1 MWILISWIL
10 ISWEENIVDP
20 YQLFPQNWV
29 ENRVDHDQ
37 LASQKPADMADQDPH
52 CFQKQGRG
60 TSLINLQ
67 QSVDKWILRIN
78 LIKLGKSVTYKL

>member
-1 MWILISWIL
+1 M
-10 ISWEENIVDP
+10 DP
-20 YQLFPQNWV
+20 DQLNFDKLRGKQCGPLSTVSSELSGKQGA
-29 ENRVDHDQ
+29 HDQ
-37 LASQKPADMADQDPH
+37 LASNKPADMADQDPH
-52 CFQKQGRG
+52 CSQKQARG